1 MRTANTQK
9 TSMENLELSYSCPV
23 CKDTGIELIKVD
35 GHEVAR
41 DCSCGLLKRQQIE
54 NQLKYAC
61 IPDNFKDM
69 RLSTFGLNVYKN
81 KTIANTMVK
90 MIKYWL
96 NNLEKMK
103 NDGIGLY
110 LFSDCKGSGKTRMA
124 ASIANELM
132 YEQGIPVRFATSI
145 QIINEIKATWDN
157 DGITE
162 NKLLNVLS
170 TINVLVID
178 DFGTETVKD
187 WITDRFYHIVNER
200 YVRKLI
206 TIYTSNKALEKLDYD
221 ERIKNRILEST
232 LQIPFPEESVR
243 VKIANERQEEMIKAI
258 K

>member
-1 MRTANTQK
+1 MA
-9 TSMENLELSYSCPV
+9 LSYSCPI
-23 CKDTGIELIKVD
+23 CKDTGIELKVVD

-41 DCSCGLLKRQQIE
+41 DCSCGLLKRQQLE
-54 NQLKYAC
+54 NQLKYAS
-61 IPDNFKDM
+61 IPENFKDM
-69 RLSTFGLNVYKN
+69 RLSSFRLDVYEN

-96 NNLEKMK
+96 NNLDQMK
-103 NDGIGLY
+103 SDGIGLY
-110 LFSDCKGSGKTRMA
+110 LFSENKGSGKTRMA

-132 YEQGIPVRFATSI
+132 QAKSMPVKFSTSI
-145 QIINEIKATWDN
+145 QIINEIKSTWDN

-170 TINVLVID
+170 TIEVLVID

-200 YVRKLI
+200 YVRKLM
-206 TIYTSNKALEKLDYD
+206 TIYTSNKSLANLNYD

-243 VKIANERQEEMIKAI
+243 VQIANARQEEMIRAI
-258 K
+258 KE